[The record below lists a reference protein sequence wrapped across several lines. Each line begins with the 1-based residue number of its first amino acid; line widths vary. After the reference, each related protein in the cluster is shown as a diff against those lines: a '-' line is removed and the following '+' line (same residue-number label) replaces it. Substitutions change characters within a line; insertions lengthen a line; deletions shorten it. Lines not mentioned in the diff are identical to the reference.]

1 MQSLI
6 NLELKSASGVNVIL
20 TALTYLLKYSYDLSM
35 LSGKIVKKVV
45 VELVFIADNSNI
57 PIIESHH
64 LTMMLK

>member
-1 MQSLI
+1 MQSLMNI
-6 NLELKSASGVNVIL
+6 ELKSALGVNVIL

-45 VELVFIADNSNI
+45 VELVFIAYNSNV